1 MKGPK
6 ANSIESVTP
15 PRCNIVTLRAKLKY
29 RFAALCAF
37 FANHKIEATV
47 QPVNTAP
54 IKSRLVRL
62 ISKIVELK
70 STHYINPHSNVVR
83 S

>member
-15 PRCNIVTLRAKLKY
+15 PRCNTATIRAKLKY
-29 RFAALCAF
+29 RFAAPCAF
-37 FANHKIEATV
+37 FANHKIKATV
-47 QPVNTAP
+47 QPANTAP

-62 ISKIVELK
+62 ISKIVDLK